1 MIAPRFRFRRPIPV
15 ITGIVVLLGI
25 AGADCRSEH
34 PDDPAGVYSY
44 RSPTPEVGTGRIYH
58 DREIARVRSHD
69 EVAEWL
75 DRPER
80 EVSEL
85 SDRLVD
91 ALDLKPADVVAD
103 IGAGTGFYTFRIA
116 RTVPHGRVLA
126 VDIQPEMLA
135 DIRERAERE
144 SIRNVEPILGS
155 EKDPHL
161 PTESV
166 DVVLIVGSY
175 PEFYYPYEMMR
186 GIVQSLVPGGRVVL
200 VEYRGEDETIPMPAL
215 QRLTEVQARRE
226 MSAVG
231 LRWLRTLDVL
241 PRQHLMTYEKPVMED

>member
-1 MIAPRFRFRRPIPV
+1 MRV
-15 ITGIVVLLGI
+15 YVLAAFFVML
-25 AGADCRSEH
+25 AVGADCRSDRR
-34 PDDPAGVYSY
+34 DDPAGVYSY
-44 RSPTPEVGTGRIYH
+44 RAPTPEIGTGRIYH

-85 SDRLVD
+85 SDRLVE
-91 ALDLKPADVVAD
+91 ALELKPADVVAD

-116 RTVPHGRVLA
+116 DRVPHGRVLA

-135 DIRERAERE
+135 DIRERADEE

-161 PTESV
+161 PANSV
-166 DVVLIVGSY
+166 DLALIVGSY
-175 PEFYYPYEMMR
+175 PEFYYPFEMMG

-200 VEYRGEDETIPMPAL
+200 VEYRGEDATIPMPAL
-215 QRLTEVQARRE
+215 QRLTEAQARRE
-226 MSAVG
+226 MNAVG
-231 LRWLRTLDVL
+231 LRWLKTLDVL
-241 PRQHLMTYEKPVMED
+241 PRQHLMIYEKPVPDA